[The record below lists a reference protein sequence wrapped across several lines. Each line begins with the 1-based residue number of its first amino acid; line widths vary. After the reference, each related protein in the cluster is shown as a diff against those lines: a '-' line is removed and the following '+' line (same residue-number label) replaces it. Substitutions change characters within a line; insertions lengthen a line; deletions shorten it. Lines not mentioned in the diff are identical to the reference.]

1 MHLSISI
8 LLTMPL
14 TSRISIG
21 EDGGAGGGW
30 GGGGGGKQPPKCAAS
45 VSGISGCSSVLTL

>member
-30 GGGGGGKQPPKCAAS
+30 VGGGASNHQNVPPRS
-45 VSGISGCSSVLTL
+45 RVFLDVQVY